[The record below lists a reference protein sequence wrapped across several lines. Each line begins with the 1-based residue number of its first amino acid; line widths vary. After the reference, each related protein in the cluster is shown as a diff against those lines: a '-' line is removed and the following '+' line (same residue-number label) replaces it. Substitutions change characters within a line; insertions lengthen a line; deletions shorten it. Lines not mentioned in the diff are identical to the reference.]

1 MSIYF
6 LTLVITLFCVLIGRF
21 IYTSGKL
28 GILIASLLFS
38 LPMAFIAGVRS
49 LTMGTDLGVYG
60 EFNFRMAI
68 RFSQIADYYQYLKQ
82 INGTE
87 YGYAVLN
94 FWVSKFS
101 MDIHWFL
108 FILSLFTLLPFFI
121 GAIRFEQKFSVPVV
135 MQTVFYFTIF
145 YGPSFNEMRQ
155 SLAMGWVYLSCSYL
169 FENTSPRKKS
179 LYVLLTWIIAVSFH
193 RTAIIEG
200 VIIFIYLYLH
210 QETTTT
216 GKGLKRFS
224 LILLGSAILLVAFTL
239 LNSGAFASSISKY
252 ASYLDGSNSLVQ
264 KTIGIGRIISLT
276 MMPMLSFSLVGLW
289 LKKQKQA
296 SRNVADM
303 MLFEAVM
310 ILDMLFLWAGL
321 HGAIFPRLG
330 QYFSMFEAVA
340 VFLPAT
346 FLESKQ
352 ARWIYFIL
360 TCVYY
365 ICVFIVITR
374 TGENQIYPYA
384 WIFN

>member
-1 MSIYF
+1 MLHDLNTWRNTFVDLLSHFSNHTFLCTNREIHIYF
-6 LTLVITLFCVLIGRF
+6 WKVRNSNSQLAFFTTHG
-21 IYTSGKL
+21 IYRGCSFADHGDR
-28 GILIASLLFS
+28 
-38 LPMAFIAGVRS
+38 PRR
-49 LTMGTDLGVYG
+49 YG

-87 YGYAVLN
+87 YAYAVLN

-145 YGPSFNEMRQ
+145 YGPSFNAMRQ

-264 KTIGIGRIISLT
+264 KTIGIR
-276 MMPMLSFSLVGLW
+276 
-289 LKKQKQA
+289 
-296 SRNVADM
+296 
-303 MLFEAVM
+303 EE
-310 ILDMLFLWAGL
+310 LFL
-321 HGAIFPRLG
+321 
-330 QYFSMFEAVA
+330 
-340 VFLPAT
+340 
-346 FLESKQ
+346 
-352 ARWIYFIL
+352 
-360 TCVYY
+360 
-365 ICVFIVITR
+365 
-374 TGENQIYPYA
+374 
-384 WIFN
+384 